1 MKKLILLLLSIII
14 LSSCEDSTQTIY
26 EYPDAINDIAIDA
39 QGDVWFATTN
49 FGIVHYNGSK
59 WKNYRTSNSA
69 IPSNY
74 ISNIDFDSKGNLWA
88 ATSGGVVK
96 FDGKNFNTYD
106 RINSPIPDSRIYTL
120 GVDKNDI
127 IWISAYSKGLW
138 SFKDNDWYFNY
149 IEIQVSD
156 ILKDT
161 LFHKSISID
170 NKNNIW
176 LTSIL
181 GIFKLDGEFQL
192 AYTINDYNM
201 VDENILNV
209 ITDKTE
215 NFWVAGTMG
224 AAFKSID
231 NNWTIFNSAS
241 NLLANYD
248 IRSICVDSNNVKWVA
263 TLGGGIASY
272 DGTKWTFFNQQNSG
286 LYSNFNRSI
295 AADKNGNIWVG
306 SFGRQVTRFNGT
318 TWKTIDIYDF

>member
-1 MKKLILLLLSIII
+1 MKKLIIFLFSIII
-14 LSSCEDSTQTIY
+14 ISSCEDSTQIINS
-26 EYPDAINDIAIDA
+26 YPDAINDIAIDA

-59 WKNYRTSNSA
+59 WKNYRTSNSS
-69 IPSNY
+69 IPDNY
-74 ISNIDFDSKGNLWA
+74 ISTIDFDSKGNMWIS
-88 ATSGGVVK
+88 TSGGIVK
-96 FDGKNFNTYD
+96 YDGKNFITYD
-106 RINSPIPDSRIYTL
+106 TSRGIPANEIRCL
-120 GVDKNDI
+120 AVDKNDNIFFI
-127 IWISAYSKGLW
+127 ISRVSGI
-138 SFKDNDWYFNY
+138 FKYDGNEWYTYQKKLTDSTFLFFNN
-149 IEIQVSD
+149 
-156 ILKDT
+156 
-161 LFHKSISID
+161 ISID

-176 LTSIL
+176 NASEL
-181 GIFKLDGEFQL
+181 GIFKLDGGFQL

-201 VDENILNV
+201 VDESILNM

-215 NFWVAGTMG
+215 NLWVAGTMG

-241 NLLANYD
+241 NFLDNYD

-272 DGTKWTFFNQQNSG
+272 DGTKWTFYNQQNSG
-286 LYSNFNRSI
+286 LYSNLNRSI

-306 SFGRQVTRFNGT
+306 SYGRQVSRFNGT